1 MNSKWKNF
9 RLIGLII
16 YFVIMAIVFAINS
29 ATQKDLLEFARGLD
43 PQPDP
48 YVAEIAAQEIKPAS
62 WDSVYLP
69 STVPEFYEQGSWTQ
83 TDKYI
88 SCEFSRPNDYKN
100 ETSLDN
106 SYPELHFTQWNYKR
120 EPISWAKSYLPPI
133 LQTGEFQAYGS
144 PTYRFIDDP
153 EEQLKLKMNAT
164 LQTKTYND
172 KEYFFCDE
180 SKNGSPFL
188 LWYEGENTL
197 LLAVEPATG
206 SKAHI
211 EITLDEMLAIADS
224 VEKYN

>member
-9 RLIGLII
+9 MLISAII
-16 YFVIMAIVFAINS
+16 YLVILAIAFAVNN
-29 ATQKDLLEFARGLD
+29 AAQKDLLEVARGFD
-43 PQPDP
+43 PQPNP
-48 YVAEIAAQEIKPAS
+48 YVAETVAKEIKPAS

-69 STVPEFYEQGSWTQ
+69 STVPEFYEMGISTE
-83 TDKYI
+83 TDTYI
-88 SCEFSRPNDYKN
+88 SCEFSRPMDYKK

-120 EPISWAKSYLPPI
+120 EPISWEKSYLPPI
-133 LQTGEFQAYGS
+133 LQTGEFQTYGS
-144 PTYRFIDDP
+144 QTPRFVYDP
-153 EEQLKLKMNAT
+153 EEQLELKMNAT

-172 KEYFFCDE
+172 KEYYFCDE
-180 SKNGSPFL
+180 TQNGSLFL